1 MKFGNVGWFDYS
13 VASWLLKGIKVS
25 SESSNECDVVGA
37 DIFERVAR
45 VAMGWNSRRTNSRR
59 FALLSFWTQQAFD
72 P

>member
-37 DIFERVAR
+37 DI
-45 VAMGWNSRRTNSRR
+45 S
-59 FALLSFWTQQAFD
+59 
-72 P
+72 